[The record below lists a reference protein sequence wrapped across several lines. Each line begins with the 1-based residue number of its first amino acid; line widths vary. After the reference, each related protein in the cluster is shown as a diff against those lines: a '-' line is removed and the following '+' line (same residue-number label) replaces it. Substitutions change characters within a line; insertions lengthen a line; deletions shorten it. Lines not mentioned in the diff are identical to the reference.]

1 LIGQKDIFLFIR
13 RSQTDY
19 VCIGLKKL
27 EMAARG
33 PLEKLGIASTA
44 VTSKPQRASL
54 GWMIAF
60 RLGSRNRSVV
70 NGIFHANESK
80 S

>member
-33 PLEKLGIASTA
+33 LLEKLGDCIDCSYIEAAAS
-44 VTSKPQRASL
+44 
-54 GWMIAF
+54 
-60 RLGSRNRSVV
+60 
-70 NGIFHANESK
+70 
-80 S
+80 